1 MTDGRYGGEEAEEDR
16 ESKGGKQQETILFMF
31 ISLKDG
37 SSGSH
42 RYTRQRDDE
51 HEDIK
56 KQSEEIQ
63 KEGRSGGGERRQISI
78 AQFQF
83 FVFFCTL
90 SAIYMNC
97 NVFFF

>member
-42 RYTRQRDDE
+42 RCMRQCDDE

-63 KEGRSGGGERRQISI
+63 KEGRRGWETKFYCMI
-78 AQFQF
+78 QF
-83 FVFFCTL
+83 FLFS
-90 SAIYMNC
+90 SAHFQYEQYY
-97 NVFFF
+97 

>member
-31 ISLKDG
+31 IFLTDG

-42 RYTRQRDDE
+42 RHMRQRDDE

-56 KQSEEIQ
+56 K
-63 KEGRSGGGERRQISI
+63 
-78 AQFQF
+78 
-83 FVFFCTL
+83 
-90 SAIYMNC
+90 AI
-97 NVFFF
+97 

>member
-16 ESKGGKQQETILFMF
+16 ESKGGKQQETMLFMF

-42 RYTRQRDDE
+42 RYTRRCDDE

-63 KEGRSGGGERRQISI
+63 KEGWSGGGTNFYCTIPI
-78 AQFQF
+78 
-83 FVFFCTL
+83 FCLLLHTF
-90 SAIYMNC
+90 SNI
-97 NVFFF
+97 

>member
-1 MTDGRYGGEEAEEDR
+1 MTDGRYRGEEAAEDR

-31 ISLKDG
+31 ISLRDG

-42 RYTRQRDDE
+42 RCMRQCDDE

-63 KEGRSGGGERRQISI
+63 KEGRRGGGRQISI
-78 AQFQF
+78 ARFKF

-90 SAIYMNC
+90 SATYEQYN
-97 NVFFF
+97 